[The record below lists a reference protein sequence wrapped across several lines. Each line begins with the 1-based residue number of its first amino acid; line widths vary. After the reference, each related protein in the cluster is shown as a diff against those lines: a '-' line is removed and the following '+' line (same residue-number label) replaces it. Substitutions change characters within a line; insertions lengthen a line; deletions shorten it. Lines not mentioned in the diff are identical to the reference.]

1 MNVGDG
7 LNSSGRSCTADASHH
22 LLPIYKESAQMRN
35 RSLNCIL
42 ISVLAVTATAS
53 ISAQELTQ
61 AEKEHA
67 IQYLESTKKD
77 VLDATKGLSEA
88 QWNFKAAPDRWSVAQ
103 VMEHIAAAEDFIRVN
118 LLEKK
123 VMILPVGEPGRDVKK
138 IDAAVE
144 AMIPDRS
151 HKAQAPEPLVPNNRF
166 GSPEGSLK
174 HFLESRQ
181 TTEQFLGS
189 TAGLRDHVMDGPVG
203 KMDGYEFILFIA
215 AHSERHVRQINEVKA
230 DPNFPK
236 S

>member
-1 MNVGDG
+1 MNVFSKHEE
-7 LNSSGRSCTADASHH
+7 N
-22 LLPIYKESAQMRN
+22 AQMRN
-35 RSLNCIL
+35 RSLNCIV
-42 ISVLAVTATAS
+42 IAVLAVTGAAT

-67 IQYLESTKKD
+67 LQYLESTKKD

-88 QWNFKAAPDRWSVAQ
+88 QWNFKAGPDRWSVAQ

-118 LLEKK
+118 LVQEK
-123 VMILPVGEPGRDVKK
+123 VMTLPAGTPGRDVKK

-151 HKAQAPEPLVPNNRF
+151 HKAQAPAPLVPSNRF

-174 HFLESRQ
+174 HFLESRE
-181 TTEQFLGS
+181 TTEQFLRS

-203 KMDGYEFILFIA
+203 KMDGYEFILFVA
-215 AHSERHVRQINEVKA
+215 AHSKRHVKQINEVKA
-230 DPNFPK
+230 DPNFPQELVNHETAQDRLR
-236 S
+236 SN